1 MNKNKLIT
9 ALSIAAGLL
18 SNAALAD
25 GINAQLTMSQAQY
38 TSSDNVIVN
47 VTLTNED
54 HVPVKLLKWY
64 TAAEGVE
71 ESLFKVTANGESRQY
86 LGAHY
91 KRQAP
96 TKSDYIKLK
105 AGESVSYDV
114 ELSSLYDMSSSATY
128 EISYDVSSMQLF
140 APNPGQAKKLARL
153 GIDGIHSE
161 PTSFYLEGREYKSGT
176 NKGKPGTGDGGGS
189 VDGISFSGRCS
200 NSQQSDILA
209 GLDAAKEMSADANQH
224 LSGNNTNSVRY
235 STWFGD
241 YNSSRWNT
249 VSNNFSKIDNALNNE
264 PLTFDCSCK
273 KKYFAYVYPTQ
284 PYTIYMCSAFW
295 SAPVTGTDSKGG
307 TIIHETSHF
316 NVVAGTDD
324 AVYGQSGAQAL
335 ADSDPAQAIQNAD
348 SHEYFA
354 ENTPNLN

>member
-18 SNAALAD
+18 SNIALAD

-47 VTLTNED
+47 VTLTNEE
-54 HVPVKLLKWY
+54 HAPVKLLKWY

-71 ESLFKVTANGESRQY
+71 ESLFKVTANGESRRY

-114 ELSSLYDMSSSATY
+114 ELSSLYDMSSNATY

-176 NKGKPGTGDGGGS
+176 S
-189 VDGISFSGRCS
+189 LE
-200 NSQQSDILA
+200 LA
-209 GLDAAKEMSADANQH
+209 MVAAR
-224 LSGNNTNSVRY
+224 L
-235 STWFGD
+235 
-241 YNSSRWNT
+241 T
-249 VSNNFSKIDNALNNE
+249 V
-264 PLTFDCSCK
+264 
-273 KKYFAYVYPTQ
+273 
-284 PYTIYMCSAFW
+284 
-295 SAPVTGTDSKGG
+295 
-307 TIIHETSHF
+307 
-316 NVVAGTDD
+316 
-324 AVYGQSGAQAL
+324 
-335 ADSDPAQAIQNAD
+335 
-348 SHEYFA
+348 
-354 ENTPNLN
+354 

>member
-18 SNAALAD
+18 STTALAD
-25 GINAQLTMSQAQY
+25 GINAQLTMSQSEY
-38 TSSDNVIVN
+38 MSSDDVIVN
-47 VTLTNED
+47 VTLTNEE

-71 ESLFKVTANGESRQY
+71 ESLFKVTADGESRQY

-161 PTSFYLEGREYKSGT
+161 SASFYLEGREYKSGT

-189 VDGISFSGRCS
+189 VDGVSFSGRCN

-209 GLDAAKEMSADANQH
+209 GLDAAKGMSANANQH
-224 LSGNNTNSVRY
+224 LSGSNSNSVRY

-249 VSNNFSKIDNALNNE
+249 VSNNFSKIDSALNNE

-295 SAPVTGTDSKGG
+295 SAPTTGTDSKGG

-324 AVYGQSGAQAL
+324 VVYGQSGAQSL

>member
-9 ALSIAAGLL
+9 AMSVALSLL
-18 SNAALAD
+18 STTALAE
-25 GINAQLTMSQAQY
+25 GINAQLTMSQTEY
-38 TSSDNVIVN
+38 KSSDDVTVT
-47 VTLTNED
+47 VTLTNEEP
-54 HVPVKLLKWY
+54 VPVKILKWY

-71 ESLFKVTANGESRQY
+71 ESLFNVTANGESRQY

-114 ELSSLYDMSSSATY
+114 ELSSLYDMSASANY
-128 EISYDVSSMQLF
+128 EISYDVSSIQLF

-153 GIDGIHSE
+153 GIDGIHSDPE
-161 PTSFYLEGREYKSGT
+161 SFYLEGRELKSGT

-189 VDGISFSGRCS
+189 VDGVSFSGRCS

-209 GLDAAKEMSADANQH
+209 GLDAAKEMSADARQH
-224 LSGNNTNSVRY
+224 LSGNNTASVRY

-249 VSNNFSKIDNALNNE
+249 VSNNFNKIDDALNNE

-324 AVYGQSGAQAL
+324 MVYGQSGAQAL
-335 ADSDPAQAIQNAD
+335 ADSDPDQAIQNAD